1 MGTPYEAAAE
11 NHVKKRRGK
20 AVRIR
25 QVGVGKVVRIR
36 QVAYTKRM
44 PVVKRPADL
53 QLLDGGQRVQNKC
66 YQDSVD
72 TVDDEETRLSL
83 AADDNHEVSPSPL
96 GFLLCRLR

>member
-1 MGTPYEAAAE
+1 MGTPYEATAE
-11 NHVKKRRGK
+11 NHVKKRQGK
-20 AVRIR
+20 AVR
-25 QVGVGKVVRIR
+25 VR
-36 QVAYTKRM
+36 QVAYTKCM
-44 PVVKRPADL
+44 PVVKRPTDL

-72 TVDDEETRLSL
+72 TVVDDEETRSSL